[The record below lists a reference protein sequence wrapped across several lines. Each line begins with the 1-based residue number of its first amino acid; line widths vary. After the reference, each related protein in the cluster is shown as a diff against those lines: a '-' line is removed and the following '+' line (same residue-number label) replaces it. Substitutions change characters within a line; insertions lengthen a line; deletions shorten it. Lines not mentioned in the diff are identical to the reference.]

1 MNMRRLLSAIF
12 ICPGAVAPAHATANL
27 DCEIEDKSLK
37 GVISALMGSLPG
49 LLQVRGEFDI
59 LLKEV
64 PEDFRKIELAGEN
77 LPHSWVHAKE
87 LKLHAYKERERERFA
102 SFELVIETK
111 MTSDPNQY
119 RGAYELKVS
128 FLPNKGAAESKT
140 VTVRGRASCS
150 LG

>member
-1 MNMRRLLSAIF
+1 MRILPLAILF
-12 ICPGAVAPAHATANL
+12 SVFAGAPARATANL

-37 GVISALMGSLPG
+37 GAISALMGSLPG
-49 LLQVRGEFDI
+49 LLQVRSEFDI
-59 LLKEV
+59 LV
-64 PEDFRKIELAGEN
+64 AGIPDDFRKISLAGED
-77 LPHSWVHAKE
+77 LPHSWVHGKE
-87 LKLHAYKERERERFA
+87 LKLHAYKEREGERFA
-102 SFELVIETK
+102 SFELVVETK

-128 FLPNKGAAESKT
+128 FLPRKGASESKT